1 LKIAVLGGGF
11 QGVCVALELAA
22 RGQEVDLYDENDSV
36 ITQAGAVSEGKI
48 HLGFTYANDPTLRSA
63 ELMIRGALH
72 FMKNIDRWVE
82 MEGQSLSVSQPF
94 YYGIHS
100 DTMVTEDEIIS
111 YFHEVE
117 AIYREMKKALKL
129 NYLGDESNVIFEKLN
144 DEKARDIFFANKILS
159 AYKTIERAVDS
170 QKLAVI
176 LRACILACKKISFID
191 QAQVIKIE
199 NDQDRLRVYYRKDKD
214 KDKHEYVSTY
224 DRVVNTL
231 WHGRLKID
239 ASLNLVP
246 NRDWLYRYKL
256 GIRFKCIDDISH
268 IPSVTLILG
277 SFGDIVN
284 YDGQK
289 LYISWYPSGMV
300 DSSKEIQPP
309 DWNGTHAPD
318 KQLTEEQKMEI
329 FDNSLE
335 ALSSIIPGLQK
346 IKRNQIIDK
355 DIRGGV
361 IFSWGKTDIDDIDSE
376 LHKRYEIGV
385 HSNRNYHSID
395 TGKYT
400 MAPLFA
406 VEVGNRI
413 LGQP

>member
-36 ITQAGAVSEGKI
+36 ITQAGVVNEGKI
-48 HLGFTYANDPTLRSA
+48 HLGITYANDPTLRSA

-72 FMKNIDRWVE
+72 FMKNINRWVE
-82 MEGQSLSVSQPF
+82 MEEPSLNVSQPF
-94 YYGIHS
+94 YYGIHR
-100 DTMVTEDEIIS
+100 DTMVTEDKIIS
-111 YFHEVE
+111 YFHRVE
-117 AIYREMKKALKL
+117 AIYREMKRTLKL

-144 DEKARDIFFANKILS
+144 DEKTRDKFFTNKILS
-159 AYKTIERAVDS
+159 AYKTIERAVDV

-176 LRACILACKKISFID
+176 LRTRIFASNKIIFID
-191 QAQVIKIE
+191 QAQVRKAE
-199 NDQDRLRVYYRKDKD
+199 KDQDRLKVYYRKDK
-214 KDKHEYVSTY
+214 HEYISTY
-224 DRVVNTL
+224 DRVINTL
-231 WHGRLKID
+231 WHNRLKID
-239 ASLNLVP
+239 ASLSLAP
-246 NRDWLYRYKL
+246 NRDWLYRYKV
-256 GIRFKCIDDISH
+256 GIRFKCIDNISY

-309 DWNGTHAPD
+309 DWNGIHAPG
-318 KQLTEEQKMEI
+318 KKLTVEQKTEI

-335 ALSSIIPGLQK
+335 ALSTIIPGLQK
-346 IKRNQIIDK
+346 IKRDQIIDK
-355 DIRGGV
+355 DIRGGI

-385 HSNRNYHSID
+385 HSYRNYHSID

>member
-1 LKIAVLGGGF
+1 VLKIAVLGGGF
-11 QGVCVALELAA
+11 QGACVALELAA

-36 ITQAGAVSEGKI
+36 ITQAGWVNEGKI
-48 HLGFTYANDPTLRSA
+48 HLGLTYANDPTLRSA

-72 FMKNIDRWVE
+72 FMKYINRWVE
-82 MEGQSLSVSQPF
+82 MEEPSLSVSQPF

-111 YFHEVE
+111 YFHKVEV
-117 AIYREMKKALKL
+117 IYREMKKALKL

-144 DEKARDIFFANKILS
+144 DEATRDKFFTNKILS
-159 AYKTIERAVDS
+159 AYKTIERAVDAK
-170 QKLAVI
+170 KLAVI
-176 LRACILACKKISFID
+176 LRARILASKKISFIG
-191 QAQVIKIE
+191 QAQVGKVE
-199 NDQDRLRVYYRKDKD
+199 KDQDRLRVYYRKDK
-214 KDKHEYVSTY
+214 HEYISTH
-224 DRVVNTL
+224 DRVINTL
-231 WHGRLKID
+231 WHNRLKID

-246 NRDWLYRYKL
+246 NRDWLYRYKV
-256 GIRFKCIDDISH
+256 GIRFQCIDDISY

-277 SFGDIVN
+277 SFGDVVN
-284 YDGQK
+284 YDCQK

-309 DWNGTHAPD
+309 DWNGIHAPD
-318 KQLTEEQKMEI
+318 EQLTVEQKTEI

-335 ALSSIIPGLQK
+335 ALSTIIPGLQK

-361 IFSWGKTDIDDIDSE
+361 IFAWGKTDIDDIDSE

-385 HSNRNYHSID
+385 HSYRNYHSID

-413 LGQP
+413 LGLP